1 MDKTFVINGK
11 EVKVQDFK
19 HAHDTVSFTY
29 ENKNY
34 FYSLI
39 SRDGHEMIL
48 DDRSGRFKAAVAT
61 PTKEG
66 DSMVISAGKEAIVA
80 EAGKKM
86 KKAGAHAGGLTSPM
100 PGKIFKVLKEAG
112 SAVKKGEVILILE
125 AMKMEH
131 SIRSDKDGKVKK
143 VFFQVG
149 ELVQGGV
156 VLAEVES

>member
-1 MDKTFVINGK
+1 MEKTFILNGQ

-19 HAHDTVSFTY
+19 HAHDTVSFSY
-29 ENKNY
+29 LGQNY

-48 DDRSGRFKAAVAT
+48 DERKGRFKAAVSTLNKDGEA
-61 PTKEG
+61 
-66 DSMVISAGKEAIVA
+66 MVIAAGREGILSEAS
-80 EAGKKM
+80 KKM
-86 KKAGAHAGGLTSPM
+86 KKASAHAGGLKSPM
-100 PGKIFKVLKEAG
+100 PGKIFKVLKPQDSE
-112 SAVKKGEVILILE
+112 VKKGETILILE

-131 SIRSDKDGKVKK
+131 AIRADKDGKVKK
-143 VFFQVG
+143 IFFNVG